1 MVNPIELPKTEISK
15 RLLQNLRRTRL
26 EVQEVSLELAEINVK
41 LGEYIRQKQLE
52 RVRKT
57 LIG

>member
-52 RVRKT
+52 RVRET

>member
-1 MVNPIELPKTEISK
+1 MNNQHQIPNPETSQ
-15 RLLQNLRRTRL
+15 RLLTNLRRTRL
-26 EVQEVSLELAEINVK
+26 EVQEVSLELAEINAK
-41 LGEYIRQKQLE
+41 LGDFIRQKQLE